1 MDSIK
6 NCLTSCVIFV
16 FPLEMH
22 PVYYVPVTLLDEYIK
37 NMNYM
42 LREDI
47 IDEKMQITDRQ
58 ATQIL

>member
-1 MDSIK
+1 
-6 NCLTSCVIFV
+6 
-16 FPLEMH
+16 MH

>member
-1 MDSIK
+1 M
-6 NCLTSCVIFV
+6 IFV